1 MQENNSTLRE
11 ILAKVKIAAE
21 VKIDAKAKIAPEVQ
35 ESDMQE
41 LMDMW
46 ESVAMCGMEI
56 SLLSIMIVLKIKSN
70 TLPLELKPVYEQLI
84 RAFGDTMQPMQDFIN
99 KTEQYVKN
107 QRQ

>member
-1 MQENNSTLRE
+1 MQESNST
-11 ILAKVKIAAE
+11 
-21 VKIDAKAKIAPEVQ
+21 EVQ

-41 LMDMW
+41 LMDMR

-56 SLLSIMIVLKIKSN
+56 SLLGIMIALKIKSN
-70 TLPLELKPVYEQLI
+70 TLPTELKPVYEQLM
-84 RAFGDTMQPMQDFIN
+84 RALGDILEPTEDFIN